1 VTAEAVS
8 PPAAPYTPRHAS
20 ARPNLTQRARNIVS
34 IRIPAPVNAV
44 SDWVERNTLPAAGV
58 GAVLGSLVLAAWVPS
73 VLMNVVVGCVA
84 VAVTSMF
91 WQPRLAAMRAERDRL
106 DQKNAALDEQV
117 RKTGRGDAT
126 APTQQLRVIGERG
139 EPT

>member
-1 VTAEAVS
+1 MTAEAVG
-8 PPAAPYTPRHAS
+8 PPVEQHKPRHA
-20 ARPNLTQRARNIVS
+20 RPTLTQRASNIVT
-34 IRIPAPVNAV
+34 IRIPQPVDRALDLV
-44 SDWVERNTLPAAGV
+44 QRHTLSASGV

-106 DQKNAALDEQV
+106 DEENAALDEQV
-117 RKTGRGDAT
+117 RKAGRGDAT
-126 APTQQLRVIGERG
+126 ALTQQLRTIGDHG